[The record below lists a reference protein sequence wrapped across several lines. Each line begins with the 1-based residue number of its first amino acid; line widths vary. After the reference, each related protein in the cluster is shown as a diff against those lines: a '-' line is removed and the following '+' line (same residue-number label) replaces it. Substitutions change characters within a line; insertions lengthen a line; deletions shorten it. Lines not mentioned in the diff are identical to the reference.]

1 MIQVDLALQVQPDL
15 FDSAAV
21 DGLDAI
27 FLRKRFAIA
36 ALLESQSKSQ
46 WQTYFEQWINA
57 LNPQH
62 SKIQF
67 YEVSLLLTTDT
78 EIQTLNASYRH
89 QNQPTDVLAFAALEW
104 ESPTVPELAD
114 LPTNLG
120 DIAISVETAGRQAAE
135 NGHDLALELLWLASH
150 GLLHLLGWDHP
161 DAAHLHQMLTEQT
174 RLIEI
179 IGFKPPQW
187 SAQALGYI

>member
-1 MIQVDLALQVQPDL
+1 MIQVDLALQVQPEL
-15 FDSAAV
+15 LDSAA
-21 DGLDAI
+21 DGLDTV
-27 FLRKRFAIA
+27 A
-36 ALLESQSKSQ
+36 ALSEDQ
-46 WQTYFEQWINA
+46 WQIYFDQWINA

-62 SKIQF
+62 SKIQS

-78 EIQTLNASYRH
+78 EIQNLNATYRH
-89 QNQPTDVLAFAALEW
+89 QDQATDVLAFAALEH
-104 ESPTVPELAD
+104 ESPTAPEMAD

-120 DIAISVETAGRQAAE
+120 DIAISVETAERQAAE

-161 DAAHLHQMLTEQT
+161 DAAYLHQMLTEQA
-174 RLIEI
+174 RLMEI
-179 IGFKPPQW
+179 IGFKPPAW